1 MGTLASSLQ
10 GIRMCWSA
18 RGDPRGVILVRES
31 FGVVLVVASLRN
43 GTRGVDAMRGP
54 LWNGAAS
61 IRTLLVF
68 KC

>member
-1 MGTLASSLQ
+1 
-10 GIRMCWSA
+10 MCWSA
-18 RGDPRGVILVRES
+18 RGDPRGVILVRGSSE
-31 FGVVLVVASLRN
+31 VVLVVASP
-43 GTRGVDAMRGP
+43 RGGARGADAMRGP